1 MLSELNVKAVEVV
14 RAVSE
19 LERPVV
25 LPNLQRLGPRC
36 GRDMPQVVAA
46 LRSRDGEEALR
57 ALHDH
62 GVLAVSVA
70 TGDELDPTHTYALAE
85 NDIIVRHEP
94 RHGLVLSSRGPLTVA
109 VDTTIEE
116 RLRREGLA
124 REIVRVVQAA
134 RREAGVG
141 VTDRIELRLAGSPDL
156 LGAARAHER
165 YVAAETLATL
175 VAYDGADGAAAP
187 AEPVDVDGEP
197 LAVAVAVAR
206 PSRAA

>member
-1 MLSELNVKAVEVV
+1 VV
-14 RAVSE
+14 GDVGE

-25 LPNLQRLGPRC
+25 LPNFQRLGPRC
-36 GRDMPQVVAA
+36 GKDMQQVVLA
-46 LRSRDGEEALR
+46 LRARDGEEALR

-62 GVLAVSVA
+62 GVIAVSVA

-85 NDIIVRHEP
+85 NDVVVRREP
-94 RHGLVLSSRGPLTVA
+94 REGLVLSARNGVTVA
-109 VDTTIEE
+109 VDTTIDE

-134 RREAGVG
+134 RREAGVA

-165 YVAAETLATL
+165 YVAEETLATA
-175 VAYDGADGAAAP
+175 VAYDEAV
-187 AEPVDVDGEP
+187 AEGEP
-197 LAVAVAVAR
+197 LAVDLAVAKA
-206 PSRAA
+206 PPRAA